1 MIMIRRTRTPLMM
14 YMTLVDADVSDFPSS
29 VGPFSVV
36 VLIGMILSMS
46 MLISGI
52 VYVGRRVGF
61 GFTTPPFS
69 TRHCLSGSY
78 ESF

>member
-14 YMTLVDADVSDFPSS
+14 YMTEVDVDGSDFPSP
-29 VGPFSVV
+29 VDPFSVV

-52 VYVGRRVGF
+52 V
-61 GFTTPPFS
+61 
-69 TRHCLSGSY
+69 
-78 ESF
+78 